1 MDAWCGTTDLATMLP
16 AALAAG
22 LAASGHCAAMC
33 GGVAGALA
41 LRHRASTPARRT
53 LSALVYN
60 LARIS
65 SYAAAG
71 ALAGL
76 AGGALLAAI
85 DIGAL
90 ALVFRVL
97 SGAIMVAVAG
107 RLLFGWRLLDPLE
120 AAGAVLWRRLGPAAA
135 RPGAGELGSAL
146 RLGLAWGLL
155 PCGMTYSMLLL
166 SATTASPWAGAG
178 VMLAFGVG
186 TLPSMTAAV
195 LVFERAAGLLSRRAS
210 WRRVAGVVLLVA
222 GLWTAGY
229 AVLHAGGAH
238 HGAHHHPPTGSTTP
252 SPASE
257 ATTGH
262 EHHH

>member
-1 MDAWCGTTDLATMLP
+1 MDAWCGTTELATMLP

-41 LRHRASTPARRT
+41 LRHRASTPGRRM

-76 AGGALLAAI
+76 AGGALLSAI

-90 ALVFRVL
+90 VLAFRVL
-97 SGAIMVAVAG
+97 SGAIMVVVAG

-120 AAGAVLWRRLGPAAA
+120 AAGAGLWRRLGPAAA
-135 RPGAGELGSAL
+135 RAGDGELRSAL

-166 SATTASPWAGAG
+166 AATTASPWTGAG
-178 VMLAFGVG
+178 VMLAFGAG
-186 TLPSMTAAV
+186 TLPAMTTAV
-195 LVFERAAGLLSRRAS
+195 LVFERTAGLLSRRAS
-210 WRRVAGVVLLVA
+210 WRRVAGVLLLAA

-229 AVLHAGGAH
+229 AALHAGG
-238 HGAHHHPPTGSTTP
+238 GHHHAPAGTTTP
-252 SPASE
+252 PPASE
-257 ATTGH
+257 PTTGH

>member
-178 VMLAFGVG
+178 VMLAFGAG

-257 ATTGH
+257 PTTGH

>member
-1 MDAWCGTTDLATMLP
+1 MDAWCGNAGLATLLP
-16 AALAAG
+16 AALVAG

-41 LRHRASTPARRT
+41 IRHRAATPGRR
-53 LSALVYN
+53 ALTAVAYN

-65 SYAAAG
+65 SYGIAG

-76 AGGALLAAI
+76 AGGALLSAI

-90 ALVFRVL
+90 VLVFRVL
-97 SGAIMVAVAG
+97 SGAIMIAVAG

-120 AAGAVLWRRLGPAAA
+120 AAGAVLWRRLGPSAV
-135 RPGAGELGSAL
+135 RPGDGELRSSL

-166 SATTASPWAGAG
+166 AATTASPWAGAG
-178 VMLAFGVG
+178 VMLAFGAG

-210 WRRVAGVVLLVA
+210 WRRVAGIVLLAA

-229 AVLHAGGAH
+229 AALHAGGRHQHAPA
-238 HGAHHHPPTGSTTP
+238 GATAP

-257 ATTGH
+257 PTTGH

>member
-1 MDAWCGTTDLATMLP
+1 MDAWCGTTELATMLP

-41 LRHRASTPARRT
+41 LRHRASTPGRRT

-76 AGGALLAAI
+76 AGGALLSAI

-90 ALVFRVL
+90 VLAFRVL
-97 SGAIMVAVAG
+97 SGAIMVVVAG

-120 AAGAVLWRRLGPAAA
+120 AAGAGLWRRLGPAAA
-135 RPGAGELGSAL
+135 RAGDGELRSAL

-166 SATTASPWAGAG
+166 AATTASPWTGAG
-178 VMLAFGVG
+178 VMLAFGAG
-186 TLPSMTAAV
+186 TLPAMTTAV
-195 LVFERAAGLLSRRAS
+195 LVFERTAGLLSRRAS
-210 WRRVAGVVLLVA
+210 WRRVAGVLLLAA

-229 AVLHAGGAH
+229 AALHAGG
-238 HGAHHHPPTGSTTP
+238 GHHHAPAGTTTP
-252 SPASE
+252 PPASE
-257 ATTGH
+257 PTTGH

>member
-1 MDAWCGTTDLATMLP
+1 MLP

-41 LRHRASTPARRT
+41 LRHRASTPGRRT

-71 ALAGL
+71 AIAGL
-76 AGGALLAAI
+76 AGGALLSAI

-90 ALVFRVL
+90 VLAFRVL
-97 SGAIMVAVAG
+97 SGAIMVVVAG

-120 AAGAVLWRRLGPAAA
+120 AAGAGLWRRLGPAAA
-135 RPGAGELGSAL
+135 RAGDGELRSAL

-166 SATTASPWAGAG
+166 AATTASPWTGAG
-178 VMLAFGVG
+178 VMLAFGAG
-186 TLPSMTAAV
+186 TLPAMTTAV
-195 LVFERAAGLLSRRAS
+195 LVFERTAGLLSRRAS
-210 WRRVAGVVLLVA
+210 WRRVAGVLLLAA

-229 AVLHAGGAH
+229 AALHAGSG
-238 HGAHHHPPTGSTTP
+238 HHHAPAGTTAP

-257 ATTGH
+257 PTTGH

>member
-1 MDAWCGTTDLATMLP
+1 MDAWCGNAGLATLLP
-16 AALAAG
+16 AALVAG

-41 LRHRASTPARRT
+41 IRHRAATPGRR
-53 LSALVYN
+53 ALTAVAYN

-65 SYAAAG
+65 SYGIAG

-76 AGGALLAAI
+76 AGGALLSAI

-90 ALVFRVL
+90 VLVFRVL

-120 AAGAVLWRRLGPAAA
+120 AAGAGLWRRLGPSAA
-135 RPGAGELGSAL
+135 RPGDGELRSAL

-166 SATTASPWAGAG
+166 AATTASPWAGAG
-178 VMLAFGVG
+178 VMLAFGAG

-210 WRRVAGVVLLVA
+210 WRRVAGVVLLAA

-229 AVLHAGGAH
+229 AALHAGGRHQHAPA
-238 HGAHHHPPTGSTTP
+238 GATAP

-257 ATTGH
+257 PTTGH

>member
-229 AVLHAGGAH
+229 ALLHTGGT
-238 HGAHHHPPTGSTTP
+238 HHHPAAGTTAP

-257 ATTGH
+257 PATGH

>member
-238 HGAHHHPPTGSTTP
+238 HHPPAGSTTP

-257 ATTGH
+257 PTTGH

>member
-76 AGGALLAAI
+76 AGSALLAAI

-257 ATTGH
+257 PTTGH

>member
-1 MDAWCGTTDLATMLP
+1 MDVWCGTTDLATMLP

-257 ATTGH
+257 PTTGH

>member
-1 MDAWCGTTDLATMLP
+1 MDAWCGTTELATMLP

-41 LRHRASTPARRT
+41 LRHRASTPGRRT

-76 AGGALLAAI
+76 AGGALLSAI

-90 ALVFRVL
+90 VLAFRVL
-97 SGAIMVAVAG
+97 SGAIMVVVAG

-120 AAGAVLWRRLGPAAA
+120 AAGAGLWRRLGPAAA
-135 RPGAGELGSAL
+135 RAGDGELRSAL

-166 SATTASPWAGAG
+166 AATTASPWTGAG
-178 VMLAFGVG
+178 VMLAFGAG
-186 TLPSMTAAV
+186 TLPAMTTAV
-195 LVFERAAGLLSRRAS
+195 LVFERTAGLLSRRAS
-210 WRRVAGVVLLVA
+210 WRRVAGVLLLAA

-229 AVLHAGGAH
+229 AVLHAGG
-238 HGAHHHPPTGSTTP
+238 GHHHAPAGTTTP
-252 SPASE
+252 PPASE
-257 ATTGH
+257 PTTGH

>member
-1 MDAWCGTTDLATMLP
+1 MDAWCGSADLAILLP
-16 AALAAG
+16 AALAGG

-53 LSALVYN
+53 LAAIVYN
-60 LARIS
+60 VARIS
-65 SYAAAG
+65 SYTAG
-71 ALAGL
+71 GAVAGL
-76 AGGALLAAI
+76 AGGALMSAI

-90 ALVFRVL
+90 VLVFRVL
-97 SGAIMVAVAG
+97 SGAIMIAVAG

-120 AAGAVLWRRLGPAAA
+120 AAGAGLWRRLGPAAA
-135 RPGAGELGSAL
+135 RPGDGEIASAL

-155 PCGMTYSMLLL
+155 PCGMTYSMLLVA
-166 SATTASPWAGAG
+166 ATTAHPVSGAL
-178 VMLAFGVG
+178 VMLAFGAG

-210 WRRVAGVVLLVA
+210 WRRVAGVVLLAA

-229 AVLHAGGAH
+229 AVLHAGGRHQHAA
-238 HGAHHHPPTGSTTP
+238 GATTP

-257 ATTGH
+257 PATGH

>member
-1 MDAWCGTTDLATMLP
+1 MDAWCGTTELATMLP

-41 LRHRASTPARRT
+41 LRHRASTPGRRM

-76 AGGALLAAI
+76 AGGALLSAI

-90 ALVFRVL
+90 VLAFRVL
-97 SGAIMVAVAG
+97 SGAIMVVVAG

-120 AAGAVLWRRLGPAAA
+120 AAGAGLWRRLGPAAA
-135 RPGAGELGSAL
+135 RAGDGELRSAL

-166 SATTASPWAGAG
+166 AATTASPWTGAG
-178 VMLAFGVG
+178 VMLAFGAG
-186 TLPSMTAAV
+186 TLPAMTTAV
-195 LVFERAAGLLSRRAS
+195 LVFERTAGLLSRRAS
-210 WRRVAGVVLLVA
+210 WRRVAGVLLLAA

-229 AVLHAGGAH
+229 AVLHAGGR
-238 HGAHHHPPTGSTTP
+238 HHHAPAGATAP

-257 ATTGH
+257 PTTGH

>member
-1 MDAWCGTTDLATMLP
+1 MDAWCGTTELATMLP

-41 LRHRASTPARRT
+41 LRHRASTPGRRT

-76 AGGALLAAI
+76 AGGALLSAI

-90 ALVFRVL
+90 VLAFRVL
-97 SGAIMVAVAG
+97 SGAIMVVVAG

-120 AAGAVLWRRLGPAAA
+120 AAGAGLWRRLGPAAA
-135 RPGAGELGSAL
+135 RAGDGELRSAL

-166 SATTASPWAGAG
+166 AATTASPWTGAG
-178 VMLAFGVG
+178 VMLAFGAG
-186 TLPSMTAAV
+186 TLPAMTTAV
-195 LVFERAAGLLSRRAS
+195 LVFERTAGLLSRRAS
-210 WRRVAGVVLLVA
+210 WRRVAGVLLLAA

-229 AVLHAGGAH
+229 AVLHAGG
-238 HGAHHHPPTGSTTP
+238 GHHHAPAGTTAP

-257 ATTGH
+257 PTTGH

>member
-1 MDAWCGTTDLATMLP
+1 MDAWCGTTELATMLP

-41 LRHRASTPARRT
+41 LRHRASTPGRRM

-76 AGGALLAAI
+76 AGGALLSAI

-90 ALVFRVL
+90 VLAFRVL
-97 SGAIMVAVAG
+97 SGAIMVVVAG

-120 AAGAVLWRRLGPAAA
+120 AAGAGLWRRLGPAAA
-135 RPGAGELGSAL
+135 RAGDGELRSAL

-166 SATTASPWAGAG
+166 AATTASPWTGAG
-178 VMLAFGVG
+178 VMLAFGAG
-186 TLPSMTAAV
+186 TLPAMTTAV
-195 LVFERAAGLLSRRAS
+195 LVFERTAGLLSRRAS
-210 WRRVAGVVLLVA
+210 WRRVAGVLLLAA

-229 AVLHAGGAH
+229 AVLHAGG
-238 HGAHHHPPTGSTTP
+238 GHHHAPAGTTAP

-257 ATTGH
+257 PTTGH

>member
-1 MDAWCGTTDLATMLP
+1 MDAWCGTTELATMLP

-41 LRHRASTPARRT
+41 LRHRASTPGRRM

-76 AGGALLAAI
+76 AGGALLSAI

-90 ALVFRVL
+90 VLAFRVL
-97 SGAIMVAVAG
+97 SGAIMVVVAG

-120 AAGAVLWRRLGPAAA
+120 AAGAGLWRRLGPAAA
-135 RPGAGELGSAL
+135 RAGDGELRSAL

-166 SATTASPWAGAG
+166 AATTASPWTGAG
-178 VMLAFGVG
+178 VMLAFGAG
-186 TLPSMTAAV
+186 TLPAMTTAV
-195 LVFERAAGLLSRRAS
+195 LVFERTAGLLSRRAS
-210 WRRVAGVVLLVA
+210 WRRVAGVLLLAA

-229 AVLHAGGAH
+229 AALHAGG
-238 HGAHHHPPTGSTTP
+238 GHHHAPAGTPAP

-257 ATTGH
+257 PTTGH

>member
-1 MDAWCGTTDLATMLP
+1 MNIDAWCGTSDLAIVLP
-16 AALAAG
+16 AALAGG

-41 LRHRASTPARRT
+41 LRHRASTPGRRA
-53 LSALVYN
+53 LSAIVYN
-60 LARIS
+60 VARIS
-65 SYAAAG
+65 SYAAGG

-76 AGGALLAAI
+76 AGGALLSAV
-85 DIGAL
+85 DIGAMV
-90 ALVFRVL
+90 LVFRVL
-97 SGAIMVAVAG
+97 SGAIMIAVAG

-120 AAGAVLWRRLGPAAA
+120 AAGAGLWRRLGPAAA
-135 RPGAGELGSAL
+135 RPGGGELASAL

-155 PCGMTYSMLLL
+155 PCGMTYSMLLVA
-166 SATTASPWAGAG
+166 ATTANPLAGAL
-178 VMLAFGVG
+178 VMLAFGAG

-210 WRRVAGVVLLVA
+210 WRRVAGVLLLAA

-229 AVLHAGGAH
+229 AVMHARGG
-238 HGAHHHPPTGSTTP
+238 HHHPSAGSTTP

-257 ATTGH
+257 PTTGH

>member
-1 MDAWCGTTDLATMLP
+1 MDDWCGTSNLATMLP
-16 AALAAG
+16 AALVAG

-41 LRHRASTPARRT
+41 MRSRAATTGRR
-53 LSALVYN
+53 ALAAATYN
-60 LARIS
+60 LARIA
-65 SYAAAG
+65 SYTAAG
-71 ALAGL
+71 AVAGLAGL
-76 AGGALLAAI
+76 ALLSAV
-85 DIGAL
+85 DIGLL

-97 SGAIMVAVAG
+97 SGAIMIAVAG

-120 AAGAVLWRRLGPAAA
+120 AAGARLWRRIAPAAA
-135 RPGAGELGSAL
+135 RPGDGELLGAL

-155 PCGMTYSMLLL
+155 PCGMTYSMLLVA
-166 SATTASPWAGAG
+166 ATTASPWSGAG

-195 LVFERAAGLLSRRAS
+195 LVFDRAAGLLSQRAS
-210 WRRVAGVVLLVA
+210 WRRVAGVVLLGA

-238 HGAHHHPPTGSTTP
+238 QHHHPQATAP

-257 ATTGH
+257 PATGH

>member
-53 LSALVYN
+53 LLALVYN

-257 ATTGH
+257 PTTGH

>member
-1 MDAWCGTTDLATMLP
+1 MDAWCGTTELATMLP

-41 LRHRASTPARRT
+41 LRHRASTPGRRT

-76 AGGALLAAI
+76 AGGALLSAI

-90 ALVFRVL
+90 VLAFRVL
-97 SGAIMVAVAG
+97 SGAIMVVVAG

-120 AAGAVLWRRLGPAAA
+120 AAGAGLWRRLGPAAA
-135 RPGAGELGSAL
+135 RAGDGELRSAL

-166 SATTASPWAGAG
+166 AATTASPWTGAG
-178 VMLAFGVG
+178 VMLAFGAG
-186 TLPSMTAAV
+186 TLPAMTTAV
-195 LVFERAAGLLSRRAS
+195 LVFERTAGLLSRRAS
-210 WRRVAGVVLLVA
+210 WRRVAGVLLLAA

-229 AVLHAGGAH
+229 AALHAGG
-238 HGAHHHPPTGSTTP
+238 GHHHAPAGTTAP

-257 ATTGH
+257 PTTGH

>member
-1 MDAWCGTTDLATMLP
+1 MDAWCGTTELATMLP

-41 LRHRASTPARRT
+41 LRHRASTPGRRM

-76 AGGALLAAI
+76 AGGALLSAI

-90 ALVFRVL
+90 VLAFRVL
-97 SGAIMVAVAG
+97 SGAIMVVVAG

-120 AAGAVLWRRLGPAAA
+120 AAGAGLWRRLGPAAA
-135 RPGAGELGSAL
+135 RAGDGELRSAL

-166 SATTASPWAGAG
+166 AATTASPWTGAG
-178 VMLAFGVG
+178 VMLAFGAG
-186 TLPSMTAAV
+186 TLPAMTTAV
-195 LVFERAAGLLSRRAS
+195 LVFERTAGLLSHRAS
-210 WRRVAGVVLLVA
+210 WRRVAGVLLLAA

-229 AVLHAGGAH
+229 AALHAGGT
-238 HGAHHHPPTGSTTP
+238 HHHAPAGTTTP

-257 ATTGH
+257 PATGH

>member
-1 MDAWCGTTDLATMLP
+1 MDAWCGTTELATMLP

-41 LRHRASTPARRT
+41 LRHRASTPGRRT

-76 AGGALLAAI
+76 AGGALLSAI

-90 ALVFRVL
+90 VLAFRVL
-97 SGAIMVAVAG
+97 SGAIMVVVAG

-120 AAGAVLWRRLGPAAA
+120 AAGAGLWRRLGPAATRA
-135 RPGAGELGSAL
+135 GDGELRSAL

-166 SATTASPWAGAG
+166 AATTASPWTGAG
-178 VMLAFGVG
+178 VMLAFGAG
-186 TLPSMTAAV
+186 TLPAMTTAV
-195 LVFERAAGLLSRRAS
+195 LVFERTAGLLSRRAS
-210 WRRVAGVVLLVA
+210 WRRVAGVLLLAA

-229 AVLHAGGAH
+229 AVLHAGG
-238 HGAHHHPPTGSTTP
+238 GHHHAPAGTTAP

-257 ATTGH
+257 PTTGH